1 LQLNNDMSTFAL
13 ERIEAVVGR
22 QRFDKLFVDGV
33 CPFDEFEN
41 NIEAQYRKEI
51 PSLYAIMND
60 VANLKSV
67 PYTKFHPYDRG
78 FPREYEIKTR
88 HLRVYAIEQEG
99 GKIIVI
105 GGTKANQKKD
115 QAKFRSIK
123 EKYISFLKKIKR
135 L

>member
-1 LQLNNDMSTFAL
+1 MEFA
-13 ERIEAVVGR
+13 
-22 QRFDKLFVDGV
+22 
-33 CPFDEFEN
+33 
-41 NIEAQYRKEI
+41 
-51 PSLYAIMND
+51 PSM
-60 VANLKSV
+60 NLKI
-67 PYTKFHPYDRG
+67 TLKHNPYDRG